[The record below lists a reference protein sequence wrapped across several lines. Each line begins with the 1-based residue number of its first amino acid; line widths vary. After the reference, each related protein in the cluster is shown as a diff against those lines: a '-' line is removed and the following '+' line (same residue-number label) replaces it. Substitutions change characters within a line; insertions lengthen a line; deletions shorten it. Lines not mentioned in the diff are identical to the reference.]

1 MQTDQNKS
9 SDRVLI
15 VEDEENA
22 RRGYE
27 ALLQKWG
34 LDVLGVSSAEDALAR
49 FSDYHPS
56 VLIAD
61 VELPGMDGLSLLER
75 LGDDLAS
82 VPAIIITGKGS
93 EERAVAAI
101 EAGAFWYIEKPLKGA
116 VLRALLNRALG
127 KVRDQQQV
135 AALRRQL
142 REAGRIGEL
151 VGAAKPMQEVMRL
164 VEQVAPSSASV
175 LITGETGS
183 GKEILARTLHQLS
196 PRTDRPFVAINC
208 SAIPETLMEAEL
220 FGHEKGAF
228 TDAKQMKKGLFEAA
242 DGGTLFLDEIG
253 ELSPLLQAKLLRVLE
268 DQVIRRVGGI
278 RDMQVD
284 VRVIAASN
292 RDLEKAVRDGQFR
305 QDLYYRLAIIAIFIP
320 PLRDR
325 KEDIMPLVDFFIER
339 YNRRFKK
346 SIRGIT
352 DDTRRLIFSHNWP
365 GNVRELKNT
374 IERGM
379 ILEDEPFL
387 RPVYLP
393 FSVGESGGRTV
404 FERTSSA
411 NDGQTLPNGRT
422 LPRLYIPEGGTSLEE
437 VEHAMVELA
446 MRQSNG
452 NQTHAAKL
460 LDISRDALRY
470 KLKKFGLIRGDE
482 EGAQAASA
490 DEP

>member
-1 MQTDQNKS
+1 
-9 SDRVLI
+9 
-15 VEDEENA
+15 
-22 RRGYE
+22 
-27 ALLQKWG
+27 
-34 LDVLGVSSAEDALAR
+34 
-49 FSDYHPS
+49 
-56 VLIAD
+56 
-61 VELPGMDGLSLLER
+61 
-75 LGDDLAS
+75 
-82 VPAIIITGKGS
+82 
-93 EERAVAAI
+93 
-101 EAGAFWYIEKPLKGA
+101 
-116 VLRALLNRALG
+116 
-127 KVRDQQQV
+127 
-135 AALRRQL
+135 
-142 REAGRIGEL
+142 
-151 VGAAKPMQEVMRL
+151 
-164 VEQVAPSSASV
+164 
-175 LITGETGS
+175 
-183 GKEILARTLHQLS
+183 
-196 PRTDRPFVAINC
+196 
-208 SAIPETLMEAEL
+208 MEAEL

-352 DDTRRLIFSHNWP
+352 DETRRLIFTHNWP

-411 NDGQTLPNGRT
+411 DGGQALPNGRT

-482 EGAQAASA
+482 EGSQTTSV
-490 DEP
+490 DEQ